1 MTGDISGKRVL
12 FVTTKNLDYIRNAQE
27 LSLIR
32 KMAVCC
38 DVIGSYN
45 SHYPL
50 RILIVIWGLITRSAG
65 RYDTVFIGF
74 APQLVLP
81 LFRKK
86 FLRQRV
92 LIDFFISL
100 FDTFCLDR
108 KLFKPAGIVGRFL
121 HRLDRVTLSLAD
133 LVICDTLAHGRFFTE
148 EFHVAPS
155 RLHPLYLEADR
166 RVYHPVSVQ
175 RPEHLKDKRIVLYFG
190 SILPLQG
197 ADVVLKAISL
207 VLKNQSGRKNI
218 FFYFIGPIKGKA
230 LRSLCPHSAL
240 VQYIPWLSQKELAR
254 LIASSDL
261 CLAGHFSK
269 TIAKASRTIPGKAF
283 IYQAMEKPMILGDN
297 PANHELFVSDR
308 DTVFVEMGNS
318 SALADAI
325 LTFFEYD

>member
-1 MTGDISGKRVL
+1 M
-12 FVTTKNLDYIRNAQE
+12 
-27 LSLIR
+27 
-32 KMAVCC
+32 
-38 DVIGSYN
+38 
-45 SHYPL
+45 
-50 RILIVIWGLITRSAG
+50 
-65 RYDTVFIGF
+65 
-74 APQLVLP
+74 
-81 LFRKK
+81 
-86 FLRQRV
+86 
-92 LIDFFISL
+92 
-100 FDTFCLDR
+100 
-108 KLFKPAGIVGRFL
+108 
-121 HRLDRVTLSLAD
+121 
-133 LVICDTLAHGRFFTE
+133 
-148 EFHVAPS
+148 
-155 RLHPLYLEADR
+155 
-166 RVYHPVSVQ
+166 
-175 RPEHLKDKRIVLYFG
+175 
-190 SILPLQG
+190 
-197 ADVVLKAISL
+197 
-207 VLKNQSGRKNI
+207 LKNQSGRKNI